1 LGVSK
6 PSDLTFASASRAA
19 EAIRAGEVTS
29 AELTNHIL
37 ERIERFNPSLI
48 AIVTL
53 NRNQALAR
61 AREADEAIARGEIW
75 GPLHGVPITVKDCFE
90 TAGVLTT
97 AGSPSLSDHVPEED
111 APAVVRLRAAGA
123 VILGHTNS
131 PVMAGDWQTYNEIFG
146 TTNNPWDPAMTPGGS
161 TGGGAA
167 ALAAGLTYLSLGS
180 DHGGSIRVPAHFCG
194 LYGHKPS
201 IGVVPFRGHIPQV
214 YPPLLP
220 VAGPLARSPEDLMLA
235 LRVMGGPDSNE
246 AIAYDW
252 SLPPARGER
261 LSDYRI
267 GYVLDHPNC
276 PISGEVKEAIASA
289 IEKLKGKVASLDEG
303 WPPDVDPV
311 AQWATRQYLGAFSRG
326 PFLKEEDFEAMRER
340 AKAQDGS
347 RESIQA
353 LAWTAPFTRF
363 QRAYR
368 ERTEAREVWLKYFKE
383 HDAFIVPVSFTTAF
397 PHNHSEPFWDRRIP
411 TTEGPRAYEDLV
423 FWVSFATLAGL
434 PATVA
439 PVGTTASG
447 LPVGIQI
454 IGPYLEDATP
464 IDVAAKTAGLFGGFK
479 PPEGYR

>member
-1 LGVSK
+1 MGVSK
-6 PSDLTFASASRAA
+6 PSDLAFVSACRAA
-19 EAIRAGEVTS
+19 EAILGGEVTS
-29 AELTNHIL
+29 TELTNHIL
-37 ERIERFNPSLI
+37 ERIERFNPNLN

-53 NRNQALAR
+53 TRDQALAR
-61 AREADEAIARGEIW
+61 AREADKALARGEIL
-75 GPLHGVPITVKDCFE
+75 GPLHGVPVTVKDCFE

-97 AGSPSLSDHVPEED
+97 AGSPSLSDYVPEED
-111 APAVVRLRAAGA
+111 APAVERLRAAGA

-131 PVMAGDWQTYNEIFG
+131 PFMAGDWQTYNEIFG
-146 TTNNPWDPAMTPGGS
+146 TTNNPWDLAMTPGGS

-167 ALAAGLTYLSLGS
+167 ALVAGLTYLSLGS

-194 LYGHKPS
+194 LFGHKPS
-201 IGVVPFRGHIPQV
+201 IGVVPFRGHFPQV

-220 VAGPLARSPEDLMLA
+220 VAGPLARSPEDLILA
-235 LRVMGGPDSNE
+235 LRVMGGPDSDD
-246 AIAYDW
+246 AIAYSW

-267 GYVLDHPNC
+267 GYVLDHPKC
-276 PISGEVKEAIASA
+276 PLIGEVKEAIADA
-289 IEKLKGKVASLDEG
+289 IEKLHRKVTSLDEG
-303 WPPDVDPV
+303 WPPGVDPM

-326 PFLKEEDFEAMRER
+326 PFLREEDFEAMRER
-340 AKAQDGS
+340 AKTQDGS

-363 QRAYR
+363 QQAYK
-368 ERTEAREVWLKYFKE
+368 ERIEAREVWRRFFE
-383 HDAFIVPVSFTTAF
+383 DHDAFIVPASFTTAF
-397 PHNHSEPFWDRRIP
+397 PHDHSEPFWGRRIP
-411 TTEGPRAYEDLV
+411 TSEGPRPYEDLV

-439 PVGTTASG
+439 PVGATASG

-479 PPEGYR
+479 PPKGYQ